1 VPGSKPKAEPAP
13 LLEIDGLRV
22 ATSSGDVLRGVDLAL
37 DRGEIVGVVG
47 ESGSGKTTL
56 GLAVMGLLGSG
67 RRVVEGQIRLDGE
80 VVVAA
85 GTDQTEQLRGSRIG
99 FVPQDPFTSFDPL
112 QRVGAQI
119 GRSLQLHRG
128 MSGRDATGRAIE
140 MLGALGIRRPD
151 EVATRFPHQLSGGML
166 QRAVV
171 VAAVVAEPELL
182 IADEPTTAL
191 DTIVRVRVA
200 AELVR
205 LVRQLGIAMVVVTH
219 ELALLRRTADRL
231 AVMYAGSVVEF
242 GPIGPLLDK
251 PHHHYLAGLLRA
263 GTSLH
268 GPVGRPTAIEGQP
281 PALPGPLL
289 PCAFAPRCP
298 RADQVCLEERPG
310 YAWPASEGFACHHP
324 LNEAS

>member
-1 VPGSKPKAEPAP
+1 MPGSKPKAEPAP

-22 ATSSGDVLRGVDLAL
+22 ATPSGEVLRGVDLAL

-56 GLAVMGLLGSG
+56 GLSVMGLLGSG
-67 RRVVEGQIRLDGE
+67 RQVIGGEIRLDGE
-80 VVVAA
+80 VVVAR
-85 GTDQTEQLRGSRIG
+85 GLDLTEPLRGSMIG
-99 FVPQDPFTSFDPL
+99 YIPQDPFTSFDPL
-112 QRVGAQI
+112 RRVGPQI

-128 MSGRDATGRAIE
+128 MSGRDAMAKAIE

-151 EVATRFPHQLSGGML
+151 EVAAGYPHQLSGGML

-171 VAAVVAEPELL
+171 VAAVLAEPQLL

-191 DTIVRVRVA
+191 DTIVRVRVV

-219 ELALLRRTADRL
+219 EMALLRRTADRL
-231 AVMYAGSVVEF
+231 AVMYAGAVVEF
-242 GPIGPLLDK
+242 GPIGSLLDQ

-263 GTSLH
+263 STTLH
-268 GPVGRPTAIEGQP
+268 GPLGRLTAIEGQP

-298 RADQVCLEERPG
+298 RADTICLKARPG
-310 YAWPASEGFACHHP
+310 YDWPASEGFACHHP
-324 LNEAS
+324 LGEAS

>member
-1 VPGSKPKAEPAP
+1 
-13 LLEIDGLRV
+13 
-22 ATSSGDVLRGVDLAL
+22 
-37 DRGEIVGVVG
+37 
-47 ESGSGKTTL
+47 
-56 GLAVMGLLGSG
+56 
-67 RRVVEGQIRLDGE
+67 
-80 VVVAA
+80 
-85 GTDQTEQLRGSRIG
+85 
-99 FVPQDPFTSFDPL
+99 
-112 QRVGAQI
+112 
-119 GRSLQLHRG
+119 
-128 MSGRDATGRAIE
+128 
-140 MLGALGIRRPD
+140 MLGAWGSAARTRSLP
-151 EVATRFPHQLSGGML
+151 ATPTSSPGGCCNE
-166 QRAVV
+166 RSSS
-171 VAAVVAEPELL
+171 PPSSPSRELL

-219 ELALLRRTADRL
+219 ELALLRRTADRM

-242 GPIGPLLDK
+242 GPIGPLLEK

-268 GPVGRPTAIEGQP
+268 GPVGRLTAIEGQP

-324 LNEAS
+324 LDEAS

>member
-1 VPGSKPKAEPAP
+1 MPGSGPKAEPAP
-13 LLEIDGLRV
+13 LLEVDGLRV
-22 ATSSGDVLRGVDLAL
+22 ATSSGEVLRGVDLAL

-56 GLAVMGLLGSG
+56 ALAVMGLLGAG
-67 RRVVEGQIRLDGE
+67 RQVVGGEVRLDRE
-80 VVVAA
+80 VVVAS
-85 GTDQTEQLRGSRIG
+85 GVDRTEQIRGVRIG
-99 FVPQDPFTSFDPL
+99 YIPQDPFTSFDPL
-112 QRVGAQI
+112 QRVGPQV

-128 MSGRDATGRAIE
+128 MSGRESTARAIDV
-140 MLGALGIRRPD
+140 LGALGIRRPD
-151 EVATRFPHQLSGGML
+151 EVAAGYPHQLSGGML

-171 VAAVVAEPELL
+171 VAAVLAEPEVL

-200 AELVR
+200 EELVR

-242 GPIGPLLDK
+242 GPIASLLEQ
-251 PHHHYLAGLLRA
+251 PRHPYLAGLLGA
-263 GTSLH
+263 STSLH
-268 GPVGRPTAIEGQP
+268 GPPGRLTAIEGQP
-281 PALPGPLL
+281 PALPGSLL

-298 RADQVCLEERPG
+298 RADQVCLEVRPG

-324 LNEAS
+324 LGEAS